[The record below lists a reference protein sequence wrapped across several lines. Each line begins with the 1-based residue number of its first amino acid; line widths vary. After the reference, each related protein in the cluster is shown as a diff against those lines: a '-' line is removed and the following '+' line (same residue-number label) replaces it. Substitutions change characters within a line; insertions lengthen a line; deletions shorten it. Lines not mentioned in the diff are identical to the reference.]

1 MKTQEQPLIF
11 FFIFFFKGKCYFS
24 LCHSPQLFLSFNFAK
39 TLPFQLLQLREN
51 TNKRKKQIRKDSS
64 GLSKTLFQQYG
75 DNLPPLSCSPQTSLE
90 LTINTSLRTA
100 NRNRIHTM
108 HILINS
114 CPFYKLF
121 AYMNLSSLVTVHL
134 IVGDLRY
141 ITVLWCSHHYRHAR
155 GHISLHKRDQQH
167 KAA

>member
-11 FFIFFFKGKCYFS
+11 FLFFSSRGNVIFLFVIVLNSSCPSTLQKRSPFNSSNSGKI
-24 LCHSPQLFLSFNFAK
+24 QIK
-39 TLPFQLLQLREN
+39 E
-51 TNKRKKQIRKDSS
+51 KKQIRKDSS

-75 DNLPPLSCSPQTSLE
+75 DNLPPLSCSPQTSQE

-141 ITVLWCSHHYRHAR
+141 ITVLWCSNHHHHAR
-155 GHISLHKRDQQH
+155 GHISLHRRDQQH